1 MCRLCNA
8 GSPDWS
14 SGVRVPVQEL
24 PLFFASQPSWNFE
37 QKIYGHNVVVT
48 NRARPTQSGQLGC
61 HDMNGVVPRRQDHF
75 LVREIFHCPGKRY
88 NCSSRARCTGRRK
101 HCYAL
106 CKVTVYSA
114 NRDVALVQYAGSHG
128 RGDAA
133 RGLQTYNG
141 EMLENRPLKI
151 RKKEMK
157 MRNIMESPS
166 EQDYTCKQ
174 DITYKTTGSNYH
186 SSANHPPEQQ
196 NFNDMTQFIPMTP
209 SSDVDVSSSQIQQ
222 VGYPFNMSYSIP
234 GYIEPIQSPDTSSE
248 YLFQP
253 QMMQNPQLS
262 PYTFNNTLQHPKSTQ
277 SPPKNFW
284 QTSGMILSP
293 TSQQQN
299 HFIPKVEDPS
309 NGYGDLPQM
318 EPKPKRRRLEEMK
331 LTHTLTHPILSNPIS
346 QETLSPGPEDI
357 WRPFLDTSTDS
368 LAVYPTVREIKQED
382 VQVADGTYRLHHP
395 EHLTEENLLSFVVKS
410 EEPTFQYTDT
420 QNLLMNLSHELQ
432 LNEL

>member
-1 MCRLCNA
+1 M
-8 GSPDWS
+8 
-14 SGVRVPVQEL
+14 RVPVQEL
-24 PLFFASQPSWNFE
+24 PLFFTSQLSWNFE
-37 QKIYGHNVVVT
+37 QKIYGHNVVVM

-61 HDMNGVVPRRQDHF
+61 HDINGVVPRRQDHF

-88 NCSSRARCTGRRK
+88 NCSPRVRCTGRRK

-114 NRDVALVQYAGSHG
+114 NKGVAMVQYAGSHG
-128 RGDAA
+128 RGDAV
-133 RGLQTYNG
+133 RGLQIYNG
-141 EMLENRPLKI
+141 TMLENCPVKTS
-151 RKKEMK
+151 KKEMK
-157 MRNIMESPS
+157 MRAIMGSPS
-166 EQDYTCKQ
+166 KQDYTCKQ
-174 DITYKTTGSNYH
+174 DNTYKTTRSNYH
-186 SSANHPPEQQ
+186 SPANQ

-209 SSDVDVSSSQIQQ
+209 SSDVDVSYSHIQQ
-222 VGYPFNMSYSIP
+222 VGYQFNMSYSSP

-253 QMMQNPQLS
+253 QMIQAPKLS
-262 PYTFNNTLQHPKSTQ
+262 PYIFYNTLQHPTSTQ

-309 NGYGDLPQM
+309 YAYSDLPLM
-318 EPKPKRRRLEEMK
+318 EPQPKRRRLGEMK
-331 LTHTLTHPILSNPIS
+331 LTHTLTHPILSHPIS
-346 QETLSPGPEDI
+346 QETLSPAPEDI
-357 WRPFLDTSTDS
+357 WRPYLDNSTEN
-368 LAVYPTVREIKQED
+368 LAVNPTVREIKQED

-395 EHLTEENLLSFVVKS
+395 EHLTEENLLSSVMKS
-410 EEPTFQYTDT
+410 EEPTFPYTDT